1 MSNQLPVIGVIGGH
15 KASKENLDLAYE
27 VGKHIAARGAVLACG
42 GLDGIMEAASKGAFE
57 NGGTVLGILPGS
69 SKGDANPYVTIAI
82 PTSLGISR
90 NMQVVNVSDVIIA
103 FPGAYGTL
111 SEIALALASDKTVI
125 CFPGT
130 WDIKRIGIVDLAR
143 FKEAFD
149 ARMAIGFA
157 LDAIRVA
164 TSNQ

>member
-1 MSNQLPVIGVIGGH
+1 
-15 KASKENLDLAYE
+15 
-27 VGKHIAARGAVLACG
+27 
-42 GLDGIMEAASKGAFE
+42 MELCF
-57 NGGTVLGILPGS
+57 GILPGS

-90 NMQVVNVSDVIIA
+90 NMHVVNASDVIIA

-111 SEIALALASDKTVI
+111 SEIALALATDKTVI

-130 WDIKRIGIVDLAR
+130 WDIKRIGIVDLSR

-157 LDAIRVA
+157 LDAIRMR
-164 TSNQ
+164 